1 MFSWETRH
9 RSLVRFL
16 FSFTGGTGHF
26 IPTVPFARA
35 LVERGH
41 AVKYACQ
48 ESMVPVVR
56 SGGWEAVPSGGST
69 LLDPRQRRP
78 LAPLDRVA
86 EKEVVRTFFAGRVA
100 RDRAR
105 SLLEVVQDYQPDV
118 LVRDEV
124 DFGAVVVA
132 EACRVPH
139 AAVVVIA
146 AGGFLEPELIAG
158 PLAHLRSEYGLP
170 DDGLAMLHR
179 YLTLVP
185 VPPSF
190 RNPVDPLPSTAYH
203 VRPAV
208 LDQGQE
214 CRRPARAAGGPPTV
228 YFTLGTI
235 FHQESGDLF
244 QRVLSALARV
254 AAEIV
259 VTVGNEIDPAEL
271 GPQPPN
277 VRIER
282 FIPACEIL
290 SRCDLV
296 VSHGG
301 SGTVVGALAFG
312 VPQVLLPIGADQP
325 LNADRCLD
333 LGVATVLNASTASGP
348 AITEAARDILEDR
361 SYRIRASSLRDEIRS
376 LPGSG
381 QAAALLEHL
390 ATAAETAGGD

>member
-1 MFSWETRH
+1 M
-9 RSLVRFL
+9 RFL
-16 FSFTGGTGHF
+16 FTFTGGTGHF

-41 AVKYACQ
+41 VVKYACQ

-56 SGGWEAVPSGGST
+56 SRGWEAVASGGST
-69 LLDPRQRRP
+69 LLDPGQRRP

-86 EKEVVRTFFAGRVA
+86 EREVVRTFFAGRVA
-100 RDRAR
+100 RARAQR
-105 SLLEVVQDYQPDV
+105 LLDVVQDYGPDV

-124 DFGAVVVA
+124 DFGAAVVA
-132 EACRVPH
+132 EAYRLPH

-146 AGGFLEPELIAG
+146 AGGFLEPELIAE
-158 PLAHLRSEYGLP
+158 PLALLRSEYGLA

-179 YLTLVP
+179 HLTLVP

-190 RNPVDPLPSTAYH
+190 RSPLDPLPSTAHH

-208 LDQGQE
+208 LDNDVGF
-214 CRRPARAAGGPPTV
+214 RRPASAGAGPPTV
-228 YFTLGTI
+228 YFTLGTV

-244 QRVLSALARV
+244 RRVLSGLTGL

-259 VTVGNEIDPAEL
+259 VTLGNEIDPAEL

-277 VRIER
+277 VRVER
-282 FIPACEIL
+282 FIPAGEIL

-325 LNADRCLD
+325 LNADRCHD
-333 LGVATVLNASTASGP
+333 LGVAAVLNASTASGQ
-348 AITEAARDILEDR
+348 AITETARAVLKDR
-361 SYRIRASSLRDEIRS
+361 SYRVRASSLRDEIRS

-381 QAAALLEHL
+381 QAAALLERL
-390 ATAAETAGGD
+390 ATAA

>member
-1 MFSWETRH
+1 
-9 RSLVRFL
+9 V
-16 FSFTGGTGHF
+16 
-26 IPTVPFARA
+26 I
-35 LVERGH
+35 
-41 AVKYACQ
+41 
-48 ESMVPVVR
+48 
-56 SGGWEAVPSGGST
+56 
-69 LLDPRQRRP
+69 
-78 LAPLDRVA
+78 
-86 EKEVVRTFFAGRVA
+86 
-100 RDRAR
+100 
-105 SLLEVVQDYQPDV
+105 
-118 LVRDEV
+118 VRDEL

-132 EACRVPH
+132 ETCRLPH

-146 AGGFLEPELIAG
+146 AGGFVEPELIAE
-158 PLAHLRSEYGLP
+158 PLALLRSEYGLT

-179 YLTLVP
+179 HLTLVP

-190 RNPVDPLPSTAYH
+190 RNPLDPLPSTAHH

-208 LDQGQE
+208 IDKDEGFS
-214 CRRPARAAGGPPTV
+214 RPVPPAKRPPTV

-244 QRVLSALARV
+244 QRVLSGLTGLV
-254 AAEIV
+254 AEIV

-282 FIPACEIL
+282 FIPAGEIL

-312 VPQVLLPIGADQP
+312 VPQVVLPIGADQP
-325 LNADRCLD
+325 LNADRCHD
-333 LGVATVLNASTASGP
+333 LGVAAVLNASTDSGQTI
-348 AITEAARDILEDR
+348 AEAARTVLEDR
-361 SYRIRASSLRDEIRS
+361 SYRLRASSLRDEIRS

-381 QAAALLEHL
+381 QAASLLEHL
-390 ATAAETAGGD
+390 ATAAESSRGD

>member
-1 MFSWETRH
+1 
-9 RSLVRFL
+9 VRFL
-16 FSFTGGTGHF
+16 FTFTGGTGHF
-26 IPTVPFARA
+26 IPTVPFAHA
-35 LVERGH
+35 LLERGH
-41 AVKYACQ
+41 VVKYACQ
-48 ESMVPVVR
+48 ESMVPVLR
-56 SGGWEAVPSGGST
+56 SRGWEAIASGGST
-69 LLDPRQRRP
+69 LLDPGQRRP

-86 EKEVVRTFFAGRVA
+86 EKQAVRNFFARQVARERAQRLREVVRVY
-100 RDRAR
+100 
-105 SLLEVVQDYQPDV
+105 EPDV

-132 EACRVPH
+132 EACRLPH

-146 AGGFLEPELIAG
+146 AGGFLEPELIAE
-158 PLAHLRSEYGLP
+158 PLSVLRSEYGLA

-190 RNPVDPLPSTAYH
+190 RSPLDPLPSIAHH

-208 LDQGQE
+208 LDRDEGFG
-214 CRRPARAAGGPPTV
+214 RAAPAGVGPPTV

-244 QRVLSALARV
+244 QRVLSGLAGLV
-254 AAEIV
+254 AEIV

-277 VRIER
+277 VRLER
-282 FIPACEIL
+282 FIPAEEIL

-312 VPQVLLPIGADQP
+312 VPQVLLPMGADQP
-325 LNADRCLD
+325 LNADRCHD
-333 LGVATVLNASTASGP
+333 LGVAAVLDASTASGQE
-348 AITEAARDILEDR
+348 ITETARAVLEGR
-361 SYRIRASSLRDEIRS
+361 SYRVRASTLRDEIRS
-376 LPGSG
+376 LPGSE
-381 QAAALLEHL
+381 QAATLLEHL
-390 ATAAETAGGD
+390 ATAA